1 MRNGAF
7 DPKRN
12 NKSSVDRPKQ
22 WKRYL
27 HGTLRNQTRNTILGW
42 ISRKDGQAW
51 TREGFSRPES
61 TITKHNG
68 IEKNAR
74 KQRFPRGTSQGY
86 IARRAIF
93 YFLFLVKE
101 LRGRRGRALEKFLP
115 SPARKPIK
123 NEWKRIEKREKEMK
137 TKRISAWKR
146 WSTTRRENHCA
157 QHTAKLTG
165 ADLADSVSFSNFRLV
180 LAGDNA
186 ADGLLPSELSRR
198 PLAARLFCRFQQSI
212 S

>member
-1 MRNGAF
+1 MGWRRWLLTPQQPKPPTVVRNGAF
-7 DPKRN
+7 DPIRH
-12 NKSSVDRPKQ
+12 NKSSVDRPKR

-27 HGTLRNQTRNTILGW
+27 HGTLRNQTRNTILDW

-101 LRGRRGRALEKFLP
+101 LRGRRGRALEKFSP
-115 SPARKPIK
+115 SPARKLIK
-123 NEWKRIEKREKEMK
+123 TNWKKRKRDENEKNIGLKTMKYDEKRKPL
-137 TKRISAWKR
+137 R
-146 WSTTRRENHCA
+146 TTH
-157 QHTAKLTG
+157 G
-165 ADLADSVSFSNFRLV
+165 
-180 LAGDNA
+180 
-186 ADGLLPSELSRR
+186 
-198 PLAARLFCRFQQSI
+198 
-212 S
+212 